1 MEDLRAFVLENYTT
15 VHHRCPNTV
24 AGQLNPTQLSF
35 GDTCA
40 WRDRAQNG
48 KKHCGLSPTDTML
61 ILLPEVMKPTGG
73 WQEGRKHHCTVA
85 PSSIML
91 LLLLRC
97 HSLPRD
103 VSPAQTLPNS
113 LSVAS
118 RVVKH
123 FHLQS
128 QNCDPCSFLIH

>member
-1 MEDLRAFVLENYTT
+1 MGDLCAFVLENYTT

-91 LLLLRC
+91 LLLRC
-97 HSLPRD
+97 HSPVICHRRQHC
-103 VSPAQTLPNS
+103 QTLCRSHRESSNISIYNPKI
-113 LSVAS
+113 AIHA
-118 RVVKH
+118 H
-123 FHLQS
+123 F
-128 QNCDPCSFLIH
+128 